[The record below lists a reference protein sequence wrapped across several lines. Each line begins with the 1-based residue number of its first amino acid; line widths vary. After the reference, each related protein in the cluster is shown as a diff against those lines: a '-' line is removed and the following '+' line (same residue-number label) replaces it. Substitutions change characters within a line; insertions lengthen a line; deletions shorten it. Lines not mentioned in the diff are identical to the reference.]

1 MRSVWM
7 AGCWLTLNS
16 LAFGF
21 QTAPPVPPRPAMPA
35 RPTPDRIQGPGQTQ
49 GQPPLQPAPTG
60 TGAIEGQVFSQAT
73 GAPLK
78 KANVRL
84 FGSRSQQGVM
94 PTNAAKETDD
104 QGRFSFTNLP
114 PGRYQLSATRQGFLN
129 GSYGARKFSGNG
141 TPINLG
147 QDQQMRDLT
156 IKLSPQ
162 SVIVGK
168 VLDEDGEPMSNV
180 QVRILKYTYR
190 QGRKQWVNANSANT
204 SDIGEFRIPNLLP
217 GRYIVSANPRN
228 NPGMGVMQTP
238 AAEALPEKPE
248 MAYTV
253 TYYPNSASQ
262 SSAVPVDVGPGAE
275 VRGIDIRPVKTR
287 VFRIRGRVVVP
298 EGAGRGQPMVMLS
311 ARDGAEFQGPGN
323 MNAARPPDYRFE
335 LTGVRPGSYT
345 ITANINAGAGS
356 QLVAAQSVEIGGN
369 HVDGLI
375 LTLSGGADVHGSVK
389 VEDATSP
396 VDLSSVNVN
405 LRPTGMTFGRV
416 PRGKVSADA
425 VFTLEQVPA
434 VPFAIN
440 VSGFPDNCYLKS
452 VRYGGREVPDTGVD
466 MSAGGPLEI
475 TLSAT
480 AAAVDGVVMDKDNKP
495 VAGAMVALIPKDGSP
510 ITGRSADENGILSFK
525 GLKPGEY
532 KLIAWEDVEPGA
544 WMDPDFVK
552 PFESKAKSVK
562 LDAGGHDA
570 VQLKVIPVEEM

>member
-1 MRSVWM
+1 
-7 AGCWLTLNS
+7 
-16 LAFGF
+16 
-21 QTAPPVPPRPAMPA
+21 MPA
-35 RPTPDRIQGPGQTQ
+35 RPAPDQIQRQTQ
-49 GQPPLQPAPTG
+49 GQGQQGQPLQPAPTG
-60 TGAIEGQVFSQAT
+60 TGAIEGQVVNQAT

-84 FGSRSQQGVM
+84 FGSRTQPGIM

-104 QGRFSFTNLP
+104 QGRFSFTSLP
-114 PGRYQLSATRQGFLN
+114 PGKYQLSATRQGFLN
-129 GSYGARKFSGNG
+129 GSYGARKFSGSG
-141 TPINLG
+141 TPLNLG
-147 QDQQMRDLT
+147 QDQQMRDLA

-168 VLDEDGEPMSNV
+168 VLDEDGEPMGNV

-190 QGRKQWVNANSANT
+190 QGKKQWVNSTSANT
-204 SDIGEFRIPNLLP
+204 SDIGEFRLANLMP
-217 GRYIVSANPRN
+217 GRYIVSASPRN

-238 AAEALPEKPE
+238 SADALPDKPE

-253 TYYPNSASQ
+253 TYYPNSATQ
-262 SSAVPVDVGPGAE
+262 SAAVPVDVGPGAE

-298 EGAGRGQPMVMLS
+298 EGSGRGQPMVMLS

-323 MNAARPPDYRFE
+323 MNGARPPDYRFE

-345 ITANINAGAGS
+345 ITANINGGGGS
-356 QLVAAQSVEIGGN
+356 QLVVSQPLEVGGN
-369 HVDGLI
+369 HVDGLV
-375 LTLSGGADVHGSVK
+375 LTLSAGADVQGSVK

-396 VDLSSVNVN
+396 VDLSNVNVN
-405 LRPTGMTFGRV
+405 LRPTSMSFGRV
-416 PRGKVSADA
+416 PRGKVGADSL
-425 VFTLEQVPA
+425 FKLDQVPA

-440 VSGFPDNCYLKS
+440 ISGLPDNCYLKS
-452 VRYGGREVPDTGVD
+452 VRYGGREVPESGLD
-466 MSAGGPLEI
+466 MSGGGALEI

-495 VAGAMVALIPKDGSP
+495 VAGAMVALIPKDGSQ
-510 ITGRSADENGILSFK
+510 ITGRSADENGIISFK

-562 LDAGGHDA
+562 LDASGHDA
-570 VQLKVIPVEEM
+570 VQLKVIAIEDMP